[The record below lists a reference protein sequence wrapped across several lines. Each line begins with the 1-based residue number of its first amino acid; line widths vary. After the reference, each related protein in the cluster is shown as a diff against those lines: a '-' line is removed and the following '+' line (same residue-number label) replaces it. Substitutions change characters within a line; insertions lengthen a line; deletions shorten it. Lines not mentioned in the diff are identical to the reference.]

1 MSLEVVMQD
10 RITGVTKNLLATDF
24 PTGQLKVNGVAVG
37 GEATAWGAITGKPT
51 TLAGYGIT
59 DAQGLD
65 TDLTAIS
72 ALTSAANKLPYA
84 TGAGTWALTDL
95 TSQART
101 ALATTFDGTFA
112 SLGTKPTTVSGY
124 GITDAATLPGDNTF
138 TGANTF
144 ATGVIVESEPH
155 SITQSWLDSEV
166 VFKGLTVAIADTASD
181 INSSY
186 FEILGGA
193 SATTAMFRVDAIATL
208 VSNNLIFGNATAG
221 AISVVDDPYAAGWNG
236 SVYVPTK
243 NAIYDKIEALLTAP
257 TLTGAITVAGATAA
271 HGLIKFLDAESALPF
286 FIEHRNGVNNATD
299 QYNTDLLF
307 GFNAYMLDGTGVQRV
322 DGTKP
327 GGFFQFENNWPNG
340 VGAERLNEINWTT
353 IGADGSQYRAFNFV
367 NRTDDVTKGVMQF
380 FHPLDVSLSAAA
392 MLGGTGNVANFS
404 GAPPAGYR
412 ANFLFTNTAAS
423 PAGISLTLK
432 NNAGTVHWLA
442 GVDRTNT
449 NANSYFIYN
458 GAAGRDAMFLSPAG
472 GTTIGNSTTDAGLNN
487 LKVVGTITSGSS
499 GIALVDSTG
508 KAVPGATTGIQA
520 YDADLTTWAGVTP
533 GTGVAAS
540 LAIAN
545 NTAGGYSP
553 IDGTATLSNKTFSN
567 PVIAGRM
574 SSTAQETIASNNGT
588 TITGTVYFVD
598 ETARANGTVT
608 GISTLFLTE
617 LKPGDRLATDGAGS
631 FGSQSGPHYV
641 KSITSDTSLALTK
654 AGHSAQIGSGNAIS
668 VKLYRSFLS
677 ALNADGTTAFVFAN
691 DGTLWSG
698 TPTLG
703 QPSATGDFYWPGG
716 FKAAIVTLLSNAIRS
731 SGGWEPIRTAS
742 GNPGV
747 SIGIPNGANGS
758 TAGDLNVGG
767 HWLAFTDNTKD
778 IGASGATRPRNLFV
792 GTNGTFGGNL
802 TVSGTTTLTGGITDA
817 TNIVLATG
825 TGTKLGTATTQKL
838 GFWNATPVVQPT
850 AVADP
855 DLGAIIDVQARVAIA
870 ALLARLRT
878 IGIIAT

>member
-10 RITGVTKNLLATDF
+10 RVTGVTKNLLPTDF
-24 PTGQLKVNGVAVG
+24 PTGQLKVNGVAISESLSSSQLNVALPTQTSH
-37 GEATAWGAITGKPT
+37 ATHALITDGSGNLSWAARPAEGNHGDVSVLFGVWHINSGAIDN
-51 TLAGYGIT
+51 LNINA
-59 DAQGLD
+59 
-65 TDLTAIS
+65 
-72 ALTSAANKLPYA
+72 SAAIDWSKLSK
-84 TGAGTWALTDL
+84 TGSSLAD
-95 TSQART
+95 
-101 ALATTFDGTFA
+101 LATRNFSDLQ
-112 SLGTKPTTVSGY
+112 SKPTTVPGY

-144 ATGVIVESEPH
+144 ATGVIVESEPL

-181 INSSY
+181 STSSY

-193 SATTAMFRVDAIATL
+193 SATTAKFRVDDVNTL
-208 VSNNLIFGNATAG
+208 VSNHLIFGNATAG
-221 AISVVDDPYAAGWNG
+221 AISVVGDPYAASWNG

-243 NAIYDKIEALLTAP
+243 NDIYDKIEALLTAP
-257 TLTGAITVAGATAA
+257 TLTGAITIAGETSA
-271 HGLIKFLDAESALPF
+271 HGLIKFLDAESTLPF

-499 GIALVDSTG
+499 GIALTDATG

-520 YDADLTTWAGVTP
+520 YDADLTTWAGITP

-553 IDGTATLSNKTFSN
+553 IDGAATLTNKVSYGLGGGG
-567 PVIAGRM
+567 AMG
-574 SSTAQETIASNNGT
+574 GT
-588 TITGTVYFVD
+588 
-598 ETARANGTVT
+598 
-608 GISTLFLTE
+608 S
-617 LKPGDRLATDGAGS
+617 GA
-631 FGSQSGPHYV
+631 
-641 KSITSDTSLALTK
+641 
-654 AGHSAQIGSGNAIS
+654 
-668 VKLYRSFLS
+668 
-677 ALNADGTTAFVFAN
+677 
-691 DGTLWSG
+691 
-698 TPTLG
+698 
-703 QPSATGDFYWPGG
+703 
-716 FKAAIVTLLSNAIRS
+716 VTL
-731 SGGWEPIRTAS
+731 TAS
-742 GNPGV
+742 GTNQ
-747 SIGIPNGANGS
+747 SITLTPSGTGQVLGPNGAIGTPAYSHSNFTSSGWYAVS
-758 TAGDLNVGG
+758 AGDYRLS
-767 HWLAFTDNTKD
+767 LSATDRFRIT
-778 IGASGATRPRNLFV
+778 ASGIVVAAGGLFNFASSGVSTVDVAVSRNGAGLLEINSGTALAYRDLILRNLV
-792 GTNGTFGGNL
+792 L
-802 TVSGTTTLTGGITDA
+802 DTT
-817 TNIVLATG
+817 
-825 TGTKLGTATTQKL
+825 TGTKLGTATTGKL

-850 AVADP
+850 AVDDP